1 LHQADRELVGEP
13 EVPVDESLLARVR
26 AALARRRGVSEKR
39 MFGGVAFML
48 RGHMCCGILGTTL
61 MVRLAP
67 GEAQALLA
75 PPHVR
80 PMDFTGR
87 PMRGFLYVDAPA
99 IRSGPALKKWVD
111 REVAYAASLPPKQK
125 R

>member
-1 LHQADRELVGEP
+1 MA
-13 EVPVDESLLARVR
+13 VDERLLQRVR
-26 AALARRRGVSEKR
+26 AALGRRRGVSEKR

-67 GEAQALLA
+67 DVAQALLSRK
-75 PPHVR
+75 HVR

-87 PMRGFLYVDAPA
+87 PLRGFLYVDAPA
-99 IRSGPALKKWVD
+99 MRTAAQLRKWVD
-111 REVAYAASLPPKQK
+111 RAAAHAASLPPKRK
-125 R
+125 G

>member
-1 LHQADRELVGEP
+1 MA
-13 EVPVDESLLARVR
+13 VDERLLERVR
-26 AALARRRGVSEKR
+26 AALSRRRGVNEKR

-67 GEAQALLA
+67 DQAQALLA

-87 PMRGFLYVDAPA
+87 PLRGFLYVDAPA
-99 IRSGPALKKWVD
+99 LRTGAQLKKWVD
-111 REVAYAASLPPKQK
+111 RAVAHATSLPPKSK
-125 R
+125 G